1 MLAPC
6 PVSSAGSR
14 ARSAARSPRRS
25 RLGGRRLVFQPYSRE
40 QLKEIVLARLAD
52 AGAAGAFN
60 PRAIEYAA
68 RKVPPAARAHAHPT
82 LTLASSTRC
91 ARCRAPLARAPARPP
106 TQLASW
112 GNSVCAALPCFVRGT
127 ALVGRGA
134 ARCAARAVQPSGRAA
149 DSQTLRLGVRQ
160 PRPAKSLHLGASV
173 RVPRAV
179 KRGAPTRRPM
189 RQVAAVSGD
198 VRRVLEL
205 CRRGA
210 EVAAEEAAAAAAAAA
225 APAGGSA
232 PAPSGA
238 PAAQRACR
246 QRLEPAHVGGNG
258 QAEQLHGC
266 KWDVKRPAQTQ
277 PSTHQTL
284 RWRRSLL

>member
-1 MLAPC
+1 LRIPRVGNHVRFPALD
-6 PVSSAGSR
+6 R
-14 ARSAARSPRRS
+14 ARPAARSLRRS

-68 RKVPPAARAHAHPT
+68 RKVPPAARAHARSN
-82 LTLASSTRC
+82 LTLASSMRR
-91 ARCRAPLARAPARPP
+91 ARCRAPLARAPAWPP
-106 TQLASW
+106 TQLASL
-112 GNSVCAALPCFVRGT
+112 GNSFCAALPCFVRRT
-127 ALVGRGA
+127 ELVGRSA
-134 ARCAARAVQPSGRAA
+134 ARCAARAVQPSGCAA
-149 DSQTLRLGVRQ
+149 DVQALDLSKRQ
-160 PRPAKSLHLGASV
+160 PRSAINFRLAESP
-173 RVPRAV
+173 RVLEAIE
-179 KRGAPTRRPM
+179 RGAPTRRPT

-225 APAGGSA
+225 VPAGGGA

-238 PAAQRACR
+238 PAAQRAGS

-258 QAEQLHGC
+258 QAEQLLQ
-266 KWDVKRPAQTQ
+266 V
-277 PSTHQTL
+277 
-284 RWRRSLL
+284 